1 MELKISD
8 LPPQFENIAIE
19 LGIDK
24 IKALFKEFGGTSVYF
39 PTEKMIYKEARDR
52 EIISQ
57 YNGFNH
63 KELAAKYN
71 MSESYIRAI
80 INRHKKSV
88 ESKGATHLIYIEMC
102 SSFTFYYLIHLCLSS
117 KN

>member
-8 LPPQFENIAIE
+8 LTPQFENIALK

-24 IKALFKEFGGTSVYF
+24 VKLLFEEFGVISVYF
-39 PTEKMIYKEARDR
+39 LTEKMISE
-52 EIISQ
+52 

-63 KELAAKYN
+63 KELASKYN

-80 INRHKKSV
+80 INRHKKS
-88 ESKGATHLIYIEMC
+88 A
-102 SSFTFYYLIHLCLSS
+102 
-117 KN
+117 

>member
-1 MELKISD
+1 MYLAANSLWLNPLYSDTIS
-8 LPPQFENIAIE
+8 LSRA
-19 LGIDK
+19 
-24 IKALFKEFGGTSVYF
+24 SVYF

-80 INRHKKSV
+80 INRHKKS
-88 ESKGATHLIYIEMC
+88 A
-102 SSFTFYYLIHLCLSS
+102 
-117 KN
+117 